1 NSSKNLSEEKD
12 LLTSYRKLYKEID
25 ELQVSF
31 NNLSKEKNELQTS
44 NNKLTTEKDQ
54 IKNGDNA
61 MKEDKYAN
69 MDQLCNKGA
78 SKNENIYEDDI
89 ASQDSRDKTKKD
101 ATSKIR
107 PGANPSSSDNSRRR
121 PSRAAAVCLG
131 LLCVLLL
138 AGIVGLGLHHK
149 HIFSEFED
157 CKASNINLAKMK
169 DQLQISFNNITKE
182 KDQLQTS
189 FNTMTKEAD
198 QLQTS
203 YNTMKKERDQLQ
215 TSFNT
220 MTKEADQLQTSYNTM
235 KKERDQLQTSF
246 SDLKQAGPKG
256 WTLFQSSWYYISSE
270 VKSWDESRQDCL
282 ERGADLVI
290 INSKEEQTF
299 LTMPDKRVWI
309 GLTDKDREGTWKWVD
324 GTPLTTAYWS
334 GQQPDNGNGDP
345 IYGEE
350 DCAEIVIMWIWNDI
364 SCANNF
370 NWVCEKVINSVII

>member
-1 NSSKNLSEEKD
+1 
-12 LLTSYRKLYKEID
+12 
-25 ELQVSF
+25 
-31 NNLSKEKNELQTS
+31 
-44 NNKLTTEKDQ
+44 
-54 IKNGDNA
+54 
-61 MKEDKYAN
+61 MKMSEDKYAN
-69 MDQLCNKGA
+69 LDQLCNKGA
-78 SKNENIYEDDI
+78 SKNENAYEDDI

-189 FNTMTKEAD
+189 FNTMKKETDQLQTSFNTMTKEADQLQTSYNTMKKERDQLQTSFNTMTKETD

-364 SCANNF
+364 SCANHF